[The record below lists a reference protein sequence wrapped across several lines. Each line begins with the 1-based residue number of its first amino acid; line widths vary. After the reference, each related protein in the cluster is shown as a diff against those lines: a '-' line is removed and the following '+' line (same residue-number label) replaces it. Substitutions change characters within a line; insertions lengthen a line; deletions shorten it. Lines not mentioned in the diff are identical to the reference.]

1 MQVPPEIAF
10 RHVEAT
16 DDLKELILDGI
27 QKLEAVYP
35 DLISCRIMVDDD
47 TPDQRTGT
55 TYRVRLEIGI
65 PDHTLIVDRSDPE
78 ANNHREVR
86 QAILAAFEVGRK
98 RLQKAK
104 DLQKGE
110 VKPRT
115 LPPHGR
121 ITALLTDEAGVRY
134 GFLESRDGRRIYFHE
149 EAVVEADFEA
159 LGIGDEV
166 RFAAADG
173 DGGLQAST
181 VALLNRLKV
190 GPVQQKEIPLD
201 EPGTTQDPLEEEG

>member
-1 MQVPPEIAF
+1 
-10 RHVEAT
+10 
-16 DDLKELILDGI
+16 
-27 QKLEAVYP
+27 
-35 DLISCRIMVDDD
+35 
-47 TPDQRTGT
+47 
-55 TYRVRLEIGI
+55 VRLEIGI

-78 ANNHREVR
+78 ANDHREVR
-86 QAILAAFEVGRK
+86 QALLAAFEVGRK

-121 ITALLTDEAGVRY
+121 ITALLTDESGVRY

-149 EAVVEADFEA
+149 EAVVEVDFET

-173 DGGLQAST
+173 EGGLQAST

-190 GPVQQKEIPLD
+190 GPAQQKEIPLD

>member
-16 DDLKELILDGI
+16 DDLKALILEGI

-35 DLISCRIMVDDD
+35 GLISCRTMVADE
-47 TPDQRTGT
+47 TPDQRTAN

-65 PDHTLIVDRSDPE
+65 PDHTLIVDRSDPD
-78 ANNHREVR
+78 ASNHREVR
-86 QAILAAFEVGRK
+86 QAILAAFEMGRK

-110 VKPRT
+110 VKVRT

-121 ITALLTDEAGVRY
+121 ITALLTDEMGVRY

-149 EAVVEADFEA
+149 EAVVEVDFEA
-159 LGIGDEV
+159 LDIGDEV

-181 VALLNRLKV
+181 VAPVDRLKV
-190 GPVQQKEIPLD
+190 EPLQPREFPRD
-201 EPGTTQDPLEEEG
+201 EPETSRAPMGEEG